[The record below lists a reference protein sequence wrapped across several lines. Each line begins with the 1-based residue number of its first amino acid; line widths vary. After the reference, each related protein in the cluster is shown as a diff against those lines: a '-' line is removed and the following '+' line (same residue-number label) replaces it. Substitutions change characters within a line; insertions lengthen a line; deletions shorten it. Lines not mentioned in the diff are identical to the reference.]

1 MTTED
6 DENERRKRQK
16 KESRV
21 TLKKLL
27 LIVPVMLVFC
37 ASMVPLYR
45 QICEVLGITATRA
58 IAENTQVDTSRTVKI
73 EFDASLNRNFDW
85 QFESVEKQVLVHP
98 GAVTTV
104 HYRVTNKM
112 PHATTGRAVPS
123 FGPVEAGL
131 YVNKIECFCFS
142 NQTLKAGETRD
153 MPITFFISPKLPKE
167 IGAIA
172 FSYTFFNVSEE
183 PKKS

>member
-1 MTTED
+1 MTTEK
-6 DENERRKRQK
+6 EESERREHQKR
-16 KESRV
+16 ESRV

-45 QICEVLGITATRA
+45 QICEVLGISATRA
-58 IAENTQVDTSRTVKI
+58 IAENTQIDSTRTVKI
-73 EFDASLNRNFDW
+73 EFDASLNKGFDW
-85 QFESVEKQVLVHP
+85 QFVPIDKQVLVYP

-112 PHATTGRAVPS
+112 SHATTGRAIPS

-172 FSYTFFNVSEE
+172 FSYTFFNVTDEQ
-183 PKKS
+183 KKT